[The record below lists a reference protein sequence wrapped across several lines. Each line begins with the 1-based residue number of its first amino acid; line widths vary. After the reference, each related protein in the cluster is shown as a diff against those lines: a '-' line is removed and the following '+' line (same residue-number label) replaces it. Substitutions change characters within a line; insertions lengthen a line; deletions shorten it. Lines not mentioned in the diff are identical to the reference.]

1 MPISQEDVV
10 QLSTDIKALA
20 KQLPS
25 SVPIASKDGMIYRIL
40 RDSHGESAW
49 ATFNKRFDALYG
61 EECRDADGKLK
72 NIERGKYGLDG
83 VCKYLDIAVQQG
95 SMPYDLMSI
104 KLERLKLAMQV
115 ICVPPNPTGS
125 PAAREAAIAPSL
137 PKPKRAR
144 VVDTQKAAIEALHK
158 IGDGSLAGYLMKM
171 DAAPLPG
178 DSRKDKTYKPPAGD
192 QESDDSD
199 IGMAVQIGS
208 GGEEVDSDVQPAT
221 KKRRRAQS
229 LASISSDDSD
239 IEELDA
245 AGRARVKAKEAAKLK
260 PTQVKTKGKGE
271 TRISAK
277 GKKGKKKAVRRLL
290 KW

>member
-115 ICVPPNPTGS
+115 IWCV
-125 PAAREAAIAPSL
+125 AAIAPSL

-144 VVDTQKAAIEALHK
+144 IVDTQKAAIEALHK

-171 DAAPLPG
+171 DGASIWLG
-178 DSRKDKTYKPPAGD
+178 RIKVHLLKLEQLLRF
-192 QESDDSD
+192 QETRARTRRISHLL
-199 IGMAVQIGS
+199 
-208 GGEEVDSDVQPAT
+208 AT
-221 KKRRRAQS
+221 KRAMTP
-229 LASISSDDSD
+229 I
-239 IEELDA
+239 
-245 AGRARVKAKEAAKLK
+245 
-260 PTQVKTKGKGE
+260 
-271 TRISAK
+271 
-277 GKKGKKKAVRRLL
+277 
-290 KW
+290 